1 MKKKLK
7 KSLPTIILLLILVI
21 GLSLLLYPSVSNYIY
36 SIHQTQSVADYC
48 NSVLQVDNSGI
59 VRLKEEIKSYNKSL
73 SRNRQDFINGE
84 PVGEK
89 YKSLLNIDGSGMIG
103 YITIDKIG
111 VQLPI
116 FHGTSESV
124 LSNGVGHLE
133 GSSLPF
139 GGNGTHCVLT
149 GHRGVPISELFS
161 NLDDLDIGDIFT
173 ITVLDEVLT
182 YEVDKISIVA
192 PDDDS
197 QLYIDDNQDYV
208 TLLTCTPYA
217 VNSHRLLVKGK
228 RITNNSSEHTIIAE
242 AVFID
247 SNLVAIFIALPILA
261 VFILIVAI
269 RYFAS
274 VYKIR
279 RIKSL
284 KPEHHPKAD
293 SAE

>member
-7 KSLPTIILLLILVI
+7 KRLPTIILLIILVI

-149 GHRGVPISELFS
+149 GHRGVPASELFS
-161 NLDDLDIGDIFT
+161 NLDDLDKGDIFT
-173 ITVLDEVLT
+173 ITVLDEMLV

-197 QLYIDDNQDYV
+197 QLYISDNHDYV

-217 VNSHRLLVKGK
+217 VNTHRLLVRGK
-228 RITNNSSEHTIIAE
+228 RVADISSSVRVIAE
-242 AVFID
+242 AVMVD
-247 SNLVAIFIALPILA
+247 SNLVALFIALPILLL
-261 VFILIVAI
+261 FILIVAV
-269 RYFAS
+269 RYAVS
-274 VYKIR
+274 AYKR
-279 RIKSL
+279 KRIEKLS
-284 KPEHHPKAD
+284 K
-293 SAE
+293 

>member
-7 KSLPTIILLLILVI
+7 KRLPTIILLIILVI
-21 GLSLLLYPSVSNYIY
+21 GLSLLLYPSVSNYIN
-36 SIHQTQSVADYC
+36 SIHQTQSVANY
-48 NSVLQVDNSGI
+48 NEALSMINDNEFDG
-59 VRLKEEIKSYNKSL
+59 LKEEIKSYNKSL

-149 GHRGVPISELFS
+149 GHRGVPASELFS
-161 NLDDLDIGDIFT
+161 NLDDLDKGDIFT
-173 ITVLDEVLT
+173 ITVLDEMLV
-182 YEVDKISIVA
+182 YEVDEISIVA

-197 QLYIDDNQDYV
+197 QLYISDNHDYV

-217 VNSHRLLVKGK
+217 VNTHRLLVRGK
-228 RITNNSSEHTIIAE
+228 RVADISSSVRVIAE
-242 AVFID
+242 AVMVD
-247 SNLVAIFIALPILA
+247 SNLVALFIALPILLL
-261 VFILIVAI
+261 FILIVAV
-269 RYFAS
+269 RYAVS
-274 VYKIR
+274 AYKR
-279 RIKSL
+279 KRIEKLS
-284 KPEHHPKAD
+284 K
-293 SAE
+293 